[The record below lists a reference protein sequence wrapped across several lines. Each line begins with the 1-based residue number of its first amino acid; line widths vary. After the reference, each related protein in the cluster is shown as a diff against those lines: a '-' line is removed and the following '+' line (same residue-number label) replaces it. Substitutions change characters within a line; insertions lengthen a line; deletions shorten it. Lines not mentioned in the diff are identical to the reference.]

1 MDLDHYTLG
10 ESNEQQSFDSRIDNR
25 EIILHLC
32 RQTRQDIRIFTPDL
46 ESPIYDHPDLIRS
59 LTVLATRH
67 RQSVIRILV
76 KDAGQAIK
84 NGHRLIELS
93 RRLTSSIFI
102 HRMPNNIDNR
112 ESAYLTADNAG
123 FCHKHAGTLYNGQ
136 FNFNDKLK
144 VRDLIKSFD
153 EAWGHSRIDPEM
165 RRLFI

>member
-1 MDLDHYTLG
+1 MDLEHYTLG

-32 RQTRQDIRIFTPDL
+32 RQTRQEIRIFTPDL
-46 ESPIYDHPDLIRS
+46 ESSIYDHPDLIRS
-59 LTVLATRH
+59 LTTLATRH

-93 RRLTSSIFI
+93 RRLTSSILI
-102 HRMPNNIDNR
+102 HRMPNNIENR
-112 ESAYLTADNAG
+112 ETAYLIADNAG
-123 FCHKHAGTLYNGQ
+123 FCHKHAGNLYNGQ

-144 VRDLIKSFD
+144 ARDLIKSFD
-153 EAWGHSRIDPEM
+153 EAWEHSRIDPEM